1 MSQNAKIEEIVAH
14 ELGELMV
21 TCDPTDASQVS
32 DLFEVKCG
40 EHVFGFTDAQSL
52 REFLIIHDE
61 QAQNIEVRKSGEEDW
76 CAFYEHPQIQRRKP
90 QLVQKQSLEQL
101 AQEQFWVLKEGQ
113 KTGPFSAEDLKELVE
128 SCDVLTTDLV
138 SNDKG
143 HHWLRLYEFEE
154 FDRRNL
160 THHELPN
167 TPQGKVFAESL
178 RETRIALT
186 SSDKQREEAEAI
198 AGLAYI
204 GNLRA
209 GKGVE
214 IERKKRRQERETE
227 EIEDEQM
234 SEISNGVD
242 GAEKLKKN
250 GQNQL
255 AWYALFFLSLTG
267 TLILLLTWNSGAP
280 EQIQTAPD
288 SQTAQAVPQNPAAQ
302 AQRQQQQAARTPGQ
316 KSPTTQSRI
325 PVTIGKRQAIE
336 APQATGQPRVQQ
348 NSFRKSAAFQRAQ
361 TSPRVSGERQME
373 DDPYVDDYFYDDGSS
388 TFESDP
394 VRSQLSRDTIEP
406 SIDNTWVEEM
416 TEPEMYD
423 TAVEEPPFE
432 DLFQA
437 DPY

>member
-1 MSQNAKIEEIVAH
+1 MSQNAKLQEMIAF

-21 TCDPTDASQVS
+21 TFDANDPAQVS

-40 EHVFGFTDAQSL
+40 DHVFGFTDAQSL
-52 REFLIIHDE
+52 REFLIIHDD
-61 QAQNIEVRKSGEEDW
+61 QAQNIEVRKSGEDEW

-90 QLVQKQSLEQL
+90 QLVQKQSLDQL

-128 SCDVLTTDLV
+128 SCDLLTTDLV

-143 HHWLRLYEFEE
+143 HHWMRLFEYEE

-160 THHELPN
+160 SHHELPN

-178 RETRIALT
+178 RETRIALA

-214 IERKKRRQERETE
+214 IERKKRRQENEAKE
-227 EIEDEQM
+227 ESATDQAELDE
-234 SEISNGVD
+234 V
-242 GAEKLKKN
+242 KKPAA
-250 GQNQL
+250 QNQL

-267 TLILLLTWNSGAP
+267 TIILLLTWESGAP
-280 EQIQTAPD
+280 EQAAQTTAPQTQQAPQQTAPQALQPVSRTP
-288 SQTAQAVPQNPAAQ
+288 SQNSRPQNSAV
-302 AQRQQQQAARTPGQ
+302 
-316 KSPTTQSRI
+316 S
-325 PVTIGKRQAIE
+325 IGTRQAIE
-336 APQATGQPRVQQ
+336 SPSAPRAPRAQQ
-348 NSFRKSAAFQRAQ
+348 NSFRNSAAFQRAQ
-361 TSPRVSGERQME
+361 SSPRVSGERQME

-406 SIDNTWVEEM
+406 AMDDSWVEEM

-432 DLFQA
+432 DLFEA